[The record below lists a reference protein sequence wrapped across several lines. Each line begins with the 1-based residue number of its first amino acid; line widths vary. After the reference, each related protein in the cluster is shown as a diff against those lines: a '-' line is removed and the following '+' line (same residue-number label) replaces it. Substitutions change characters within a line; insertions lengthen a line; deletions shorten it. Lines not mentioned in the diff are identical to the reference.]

1 MNNSTCPSFSFSLQ
15 LDPFN
20 ETDIHVQYIIILIV
34 SVYYGKEVVE
44 NKSD

>member
-15 LDPFN
+15 LDPLN
-20 ETDIHVQYIIILIV
+20 ATDIHVQFIIIVSV

-44 NKSD
+44 NKGD